1 MVKTK
6 ERRCINPAC
15 KRLLVDEKT
24 ICSRCKRM
32 GWKKIKKGGEIGTAI
47 VIALG
52 GIAAVANNL
61 SNSDDDSK
69 QG

>member
-1 MVKTK
+1 MVKAK

-24 ICSRCKRM
+24 LCSRCKRM
-32 GWKKIKKGGEIGTAI
+32 GWKKIKKGGEIAVGAG
-47 VIALG
+47 IALG
-52 GIAAVANNL
+52 GIAAAANKL